1 MTNESSFKLK
11 KSLDDL
17 IKDKSIITGREVVQ
31 KIKEKEKRQKEF
43 DNSVED
49 ELRNRR
55 SK

>member
-11 KSLDDL
+11 KSIDDF
-17 IKDKSIITGREVVQ
+17 IQDKSIVTGREIIHNLKELEKQ
-31 KIKEKEKRQKEF
+31 KKQFE
-43 DNSVED
+43 DSVED